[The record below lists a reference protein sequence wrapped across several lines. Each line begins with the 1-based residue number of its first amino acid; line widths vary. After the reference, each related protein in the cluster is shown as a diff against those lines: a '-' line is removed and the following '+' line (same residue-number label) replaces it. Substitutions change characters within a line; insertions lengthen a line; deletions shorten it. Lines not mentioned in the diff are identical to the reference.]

1 MVIVDTSVWID
12 IFRNADGSHRS
23 RLDSVIGEHEI
34 VLTRFHQLELLQGC
48 RDEHEWGLLTSY
60 LDTQDYLPM
69 GQGSWSAAARIY
81 FDLRR
86 KGLTVRSPIDCC
98 IAQLAL
104 QFDAL
109 LIHRD
114 HDFEQI
120 SRVRALRERYLLRA
134 SADG

>member
-1 MVIVDTSVWID
+1 
-12 IFRNADGSHRS
+12 
-23 RLDSVIGEHEI
+23 
-34 VLTRFHQLELLQGC
+34 
-48 RDEHEWGLLTSY
+48 
-60 LDTQDYLPM
+60 M